1 MTPTCPSR
9 RDALRTSARWL
20 LVPAIGALAIAAGPA
35 AAKVSKGDVFYRDAP
50 KDGKSC
56 AACRLFTP
64 SESGKGTCA
73 VVEGPVSANGWCT
86 AFSARAQ

>member
-1 MTPTCPSR
+1 VPT
-9 RDALRTSARWL
+9 
-20 LVPAIGALAIAAGPA
+20 IGTWVIAADTR
-35 AAKVSKGDVFYRDAP
+35 AAKASKADVFYRDAP
-50 KDGKSC
+50 NEGKSC

-64 SESGKGTCA
+64 AESGKGTCA